1 MEAMGTGINGLQVA
15 SCGIFFEIP
24 EDAALFNQCLSRL
37 ERTGQKNKFLSFYV
51 LVAFATSGA

>member
-24 EDAALFNQCLSRL
+24 EDQKTFNQCLSRI
-37 ERTGQKNKFLSFYV
+37 ERTGQKNKGVSFYV